1 MTRNK
6 NVVSDDRKAS
16 MKRYNANMSS
26 EQKQQNA
33 MTKLFCRLQSGETK
47 SIQKNTLTKYPWTE
61 AEKTFLKNFI
71 VNRGGDARRR
81 IIDTAPKRGS
91 MDDIDTDSDHEE
103 PPQEPAFDYKKE
115 LHCDKVREYMGT
127 RTNYKP
133 NRIGASPKIS
143 DATLNM
149 DVSNVNVLCR
159 VYKTEDFRKIFDDT
173 PEEFNRKVSEHII
186 PKGSKGAGGTYS
198 SATKKKKMA
207 VLFTLMNEYP
217 PAVSYLKNETS
228 HDFETYHKKLGELS
242 GELKF
247 QEQAQTNQRI
257 ETKKTT
263 QTEILDNVKALFWL
277 EETLKQKSLSSK
289 SGNLHYL
296 IILLYTYGMFNK
308 TIKPENVAFI
318 SRLSLNKIK
327 LVSNPK
333 QVFEGNGKFFNTAT
347 GRMYLKGR
355 DTSKTAFTYDYIV
368 PKYVKDQI
376 IKSIEKYP
384 RAFLLG
390 SYTAPT
396 VGRIFKELMNKYSTA
411 SLVSVNTDY
420 RHLMETVFRLLDVD
434 EVTLSKAMGHEPRTG
449 KAIYKLNVTDE
460 DDDGKRQLIVDYFKS
475 LV

>member
-16 MKRYNANMSS
+16 MKQYNANMSY

-47 SIQKNTLTKYPWTE
+47 TIQKNTLTKYPWTE
-61 AEKTFLKNFI
+61 AEKTFLKNFV
-71 VNRGGDARRR
+71 VNRGGDARKR

-91 MDDIDTDSDHEE
+91 MDDVDSGSDEE
-103 PPQEPAFDYKKE
+103 QEPAFDYKKE

-198 SATKKKKMA
+198 SSTKKKKMA

-228 HDFETYHKKLGELS
+228 HDFETYHKKLGVLS

-247 QEQAQTNQRI
+247 QEQSETNKRI
-257 ETKKTT
+257 ETRKTT

-308 TIKPENVAFI
+308 TIKPENIAFI
-318 SRLSLNKIK
+318 SRLSLDEIK

-333 QVFEGNGKFFNTAT
+333 QVFEGDGKYYNTKT
-347 GRMYLKGR
+347 GQMYFKGR
-355 DTSKTAFTYDYIV
+355 DSSKTGYTYNYVV
-368 PKYVKDQI
+368 PEYVKDQI
-376 IKSIEKYP
+376 NKSIEKYP
-384 RAFLLG
+384 RKFLLDT
-390 SYTAPT
+390 YTSST
-396 VGRIFKELMNKYSTA
+396 IGRNFKDLMNKYTTTT
-411 SLVSVNTDY
+411 LVKLNTEY
-420 RHLMETVFRLLDVD
+420 RHLMETVFRLLNVD
-434 EVTLSKAMGHEPRTG
+434 EITLSKAIGHEPRTG

-460 DDDGKRQLIVDYFKS
+460 NDDAKRQLIVDYFKS
-475 LV
+475 LIK